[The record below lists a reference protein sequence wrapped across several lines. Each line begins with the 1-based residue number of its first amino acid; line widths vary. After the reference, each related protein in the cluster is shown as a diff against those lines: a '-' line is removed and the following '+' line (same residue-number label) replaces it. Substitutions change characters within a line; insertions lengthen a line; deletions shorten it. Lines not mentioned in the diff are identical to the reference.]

1 MRQFTSPDFLKAIS
15 SYRVMFIPA
24 FIILLFTTGCEKE
37 KVVTTNIPP
46 PAIQPPTPPPT
57 PPPITNTAPRANA
70 GQTKYVAFPADSI
83 FLKGSAYDKENNVAS
98 YVWKK
103 VSGPESFNIENP
115 AYLETKV
122 RNLKV
127 GEYAF
132 ELTVIDSLG
141 LQGRDTVKVFVLHV
155 GQNEVTFKDLTWS
168 CPMGC
173 TVVVNNFTSFVPQGT
188 AVLVF
193 LREKNSTTWLPVI
206 KEEHWTGTEK
216 YVYGVYNDSD
226 TFWIYSNDEEGK
238 LDVKIQF

>member
-1 MRQFTSPDFLKAIS
+1 MYGKKFQVRS
-15 SYRVMFIPA
+15 
-24 FIILLFTTGCEKE
+24 LL
-37 KVVTTNIPP
+37 
-46 PAIQPPTPPPT
+46 
-57 PPPITNTAPRANA
+57 
-70 GQTKYVAFPADSI
+70 
-83 FLKGSAYDKENNVAS
+83 
-98 YVWKK
+98 
-103 VSGPESFNIENP
+103 IENP
-115 AYLETKV
+115 ASLETKV

-226 TFWIYSNDEEGK
+226 TFWIYANDEEGK
-238 LDVKIQF
+238 VDVKIQF

>member
-1 MRQFTSPDFLKAIS
+1 MRQFISPDVLKAFS
-15 SYRVMFIPA
+15 TYRVMLVPA
-24 FIILLFTTGCEKE
+24 FMILLFATGCEKE
-37 KVVTTNIPP
+37 KIVSTNIPP

-141 LQGRDTVKVFVLHV
+141 LQGRDTPP
-155 GQNEVTFKDLTWS
+155 QWMYIS
-168 CPMGC
+168 CYLLKIS
-173 TVVVNNFTSFVPQGT
+173 NN
-188 AVLVF
+188 
-193 LREKNSTTWLPVI
+193 KNLFHI
-206 KEEHWTGTEK
+206 DAK
-216 YVYGVYNDSD
+216 
-226 TFWIYSNDEEGK
+226 
-238 LDVKIQF
+238 KIHTITML